1 MQSYDDEFLD
11 EIFET
16 TKQKKSSLRNDAI
29 FDSMDFLDESENDK
43 IKDKKIKKFDKKDD
57 KFFEINPS
65 NSQIP
70 KKDKKRFLSF
80 FSKKD
85 KFANLEISPQIKE
98 KKETNDIKIENF
110 QETNLQKEKE
120 ENLQNY
126 DFELLKEKNLT
137 IYHFLYVYLAVA
149 IFLATTLPF
158 LYVKNEIYYIS
169 REIST
174 LRNEHEVLLEEN
186 KNLKTNIEL
195 IRYKH
200 EIQDNFDIKI
210 E

>member
-70 KKDKKRFLSF
+70 KKEKKRFLSF

-120 ENLQNY
+120 EILQNY